1 MDRKIATKRST
12 ETKTERNGSERRS
25 AGTAKTQKIPHLP
38 TSRER
43 DRETFRYGNT
53 EPKSESKC
61 KYRKLGLLGLRYPH
75 LVPNL

>member
-1 MDRKIATKRST
+1 MEIATKRST
-12 ETKTERNGSERRS
+12 ETKKERDGSERCS

-38 TSRER
+38 SSRER
-43 DRETFRYGNT
+43 DRETFRSGII

-75 LVPNL
+75 LVPSL